1 MRPKQ
6 EWNLVTIIE
15 ILSIQILKIIYKGK
29 KTLKSTY
36 WSSDF
41 IIVQDSFVY
50 WKEIGQKI
58 KIFSINTDAFFAVQY
73 YYNYYNRLFKSYL
86 KFHILDIK

>member
-15 ILSIQILKIIYKGK
+15 ILSIQILKIIYKEK

-50 WKEIGQKI
+50 WKGIGQKI
-58 KIFSINTDAFFAVQY
+58 NFFSINTDTFFTVQY

-86 KFHILDIK
+86 KFHIFDIK